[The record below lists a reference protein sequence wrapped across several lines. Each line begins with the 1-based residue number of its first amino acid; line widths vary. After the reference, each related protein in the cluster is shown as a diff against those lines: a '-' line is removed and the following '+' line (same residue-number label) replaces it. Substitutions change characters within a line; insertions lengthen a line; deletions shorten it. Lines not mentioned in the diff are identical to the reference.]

1 MNRAFIFPGQGSQI
15 VGMGKEFYDNFRVAK
30 EVFEILEDILQRKL
44 NHIIFNGPSSD
55 LTLTTN
61 AQPALMAVS
70 IAILNVIKQ
79 QTNKKLNQLCSYVA
93 GHSLGEYTALCGAE
107 SINLPTTIKLLA
119 TRSQSMYDAYTDEGS
134 MAACI
139 GVGLPILEEIVAKAH
154 HIGVCQI
161 ANDNIEGQIVISGE
175 SKPIEQAIINL
186 KDLGYKAIKLNVSSP
201 FHCDLMKRAEDIMA
215 ETLKEIPINIPTVPI
230 IQNFTAQIVTN
241 PIEIKQ
247 NLVQQICGRV
257 RWRQTIDELAKHQI
271 EEIVEIG
278 ASKVLTSMLKKTN
291 HKFKLTNISNITEL
305 EEFLPTIC

>member
-1 MNRAFIFPGQGSQI
+1 MNRAFIFPGQGSQV
-15 VGMGKEFYDNFRVAK
+15 VGMGEEFYDNFQVAR
-30 EVFEILEDILQRKL
+30 ETFETLEYILGKRL
-44 NHIIFNGPSSD
+44 NHIIFNGPISD

-79 QTNKKLNQLCSYVA
+79 QTNKKINELCSYVA
-93 GHSLGEYTALCGAE
+93 GHSLGEYTALCAADT
-107 SINLPTTIKLLA
+107 IDLPTTIRLLEI
-119 TRSQSMYDAYTDEGS
+119 RSKSMQEAYNGAGA

-139 GVGLPILEEIVAKAH
+139 GISLPTLEEIIEKVS

-175 SKPIEQAIINL
+175 ARAVEQALITL
-186 KDLGYKAIKLNVSSP
+186 KELGYKAIKLNVSSP
-201 FHCDLMKRAEDIMA
+201 FHCSLMKSAEEKMA
-215 ETLKEIPINIPTVPI
+215 QALKEVSINIPAVPI
-230 IQNFTAQIVTN
+230 IQNFTAQIATN
-241 PIEIKQ
+241 PLEIKQ

-257 RWRQTIDELAKHQI
+257 RWRETIEKLVNHQI

-278 ASKVLTSMLKKTN
+278 ASKVLTSMLKKTT

-305 EEFLPTIC
+305 EDFLKIF